1 MAKHP
6 VTKPRLDVIKRH
18 EKNLDEKIDEMVDR
32 AIATDEILIVAKD
45 STRIVKTRDGELV
58 V

>member
-45 STRIVKTRDGELV
+45 STRIVKTRDGELEV
-58 V
+58 